1 MMNNEPFSPLRSLV
15 AAIASGKL
23 NRSDLVENRQ
33 EVLTDVLDCDSADL
47 VELIM
52 ETENRSQLRNI
63 TVSNLVDNFP
73 DDGLDDSDFQPVAK

>member
-1 MMNNEPFSPLRSLV
+1 MNNEPFRPLRNLV

-33 EVLTDVLDCDSADL
+33 EVLMDVLDCDSVDL
-47 VELIM
+47 LELIM
-52 ETENRSQLRNI
+52 ETENRSQLENI
-63 TVSNLVDNFP
+63 TVRNLVDNFP

>member
-23 NRSDLVENRQ
+23 NRSDLAENRK
-33 EVLTDVLDCDSADL
+33 EVLVDVLDCDATDL

-52 ETENRSQLRNI
+52 ETENRNQLRNI
-63 TVSNLVDNFP
+63 TIGNLVDNFP
-73 DDGLDDSDFQPVAK
+73 DEGLDDSDSHPVAK

>member
-33 EVLTDVLDCDSADL
+33 EVLMEVFDCDSPDL

-52 ETENRSQLRNI
+52 EMENRAQLRNI
-63 TVSNLVDNFP
+63 TVGNLVDNFR
-73 DDGLDDSDFQPVAK
+73 DEGLDDSDFHLVAK

>member
-1 MMNNEPFSPLRSLV
+1 MMNNEPFSPLRSLF

-33 EVLTDVLDCDSADL
+33 EVLMDVLDCDSADL

>member
-1 MMNNEPFSPLRSLV
+1 MTNNEPFSPLRSLV
-15 AAIASGKL
+15 ASITSGKL

-33 EVLTDVLDCDSADL
+33 EVLMGILDCDSSDL

-63 TVSNLVDNFP
+63 TVGNLVDNFP
-73 DDGLDDSDFQPVAK
+73 DEDLDDTDFHPVAK